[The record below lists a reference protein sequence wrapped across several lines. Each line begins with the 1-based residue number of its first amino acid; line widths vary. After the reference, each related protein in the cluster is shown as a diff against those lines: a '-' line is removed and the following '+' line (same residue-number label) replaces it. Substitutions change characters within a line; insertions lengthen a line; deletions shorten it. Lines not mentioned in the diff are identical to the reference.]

1 MSLQLVKSI
10 SEEDVQYEEE
20 ILRNAYSVKHWL
32 RYIDHKS
39 TAKDSSQDLNI
50 IYERALKEL
59 PRSYKLWYRY
69 LKTRLQQVR
78 SKSIEDPENEHVIQC
93 FEKSLVYMN
102 KMPRIWLDYCS
113 FMIDLGH
120 ITRTRLLFNKAL
132 RALPVTQHKRI
143 WTLYLKFIN
152 KYNIPETGI
161 RVYRRYLKLVPEDAE
176 DFVEYLKNVK
186 KLNNAAVELANIVDN
201 EKFVSKN
208 GKSNH
213 LLWNELCDLIS
224 KNPLVIQSVNVDA
237 IIRSGLRR

>member
-1 MSLQLVKSI
+1 MSINLVKSI

-39 TAKDSSQDLNI
+39 TAPPQDVNI

-59 PRSYKLWYRY
+59 PRSYKIWNRY
-69 LKTRLQQVR
+69 LRARLQQVR
-78 SKSIEDPENEHVIQC
+78 SKSIEDEENEYVIQC
-93 FEKSLVYMN
+93 FENSMVYMN
-102 KMPRIWLDYCS
+102 KMPRIWMEYCS
-113 FMIDLGH
+113 FMMELGNVTK
-120 ITRTRLLFNKAL
+120 TRHLFNKAL
-132 RALPVTQHKRI
+132 QALPVTQHKKI

-161 RVYRRYLKLVPEDAE
+161 RIYRRYLKLVPDDAE
-176 DFVEYLKNVK
+176 DFVEYLKDVK

-224 KNPLVIQSVNVDA
+224 KNPLEIESVNVDA

>member
-1 MSLQLVKSI
+1 MSENIVKSI

-39 TAKDSSQDLNI
+39 SAPARDLNV

-59 PRSYKLWYRY
+59 PRSYKIWYRY

-78 SKSIEDPENEHVIQC
+78 GKSIDDPENEYVINC

-102 KMPRIWLDYCS
+102 KMPRIWLEYCG
-113 FMIDLGH
+113 FMMDIGYV
-120 ITRTRLLFNKAL
+120 TRTRHLFNKAL
-132 RALPVTQHKRI
+132 RALPVTQHKRV
-143 WTLYLKFIN
+143 WDLYLKFVR

-161 RVYRRYLKLVPEDAE
+161 RVYRRYLKLVADDAE
-176 DFVEYLKNVK
+176 DFVEYLKSVNR
-186 KLNNAAVELANIVDN
+186 LNSAAVELANIVDN
-201 EKFVSKN
+201 EKFISKN

-224 KNPLVIQSVNVDA
+224 KNPLEIHSVNVDA

>member
-1 MSLQLVKSI
+1 MSLHLAKSI

-39 TAKDSSQDLNI
+39 TASPKELNI
-50 IYERALKEL
+50 IYERAIKEL
-59 PRSYKLWYRY
+59 PRSYKIWYRY
-69 LKTRLQQVR
+69 LRTRLQQVR
-78 SKSIEDPENEHVIQC
+78 SKSIEDHENEYVIQC
-93 FEKSLVYMN
+93 FEKSMVYMN

-113 FMIDLGH
+113 FMVDLGS
-120 ITRTRLLFNKAL
+120 ITKTRALFNHAL
-132 RALPVTQHKRI
+132 GALPVTQHKRI
-143 WTLYLKFIN
+143 WSLYLKFI
-152 KYNIPETGI
+152 KKHDIPETGI

-176 DFVEYLKNVK
+176 DFVEYLKDVK
-186 KLNNAAVELANIVDN
+186 KLNNAAMELSNIVDN

-208 GKSNH
+208 GKSHH

-224 KNPLVIQSVNVDA
+224 KNPLEIQSVNVDA